1 MSVPTTLAE
10 LDAQFN
16 QAQQEIIE
24 KGEDLEDRFKA
35 ELARLQ
41 AYYEKRK
48 RELSV
53 SPPSVLD
60 APTMWQSREWWTA
73 SKERSASSS
82 EK

>member
-1 MSVPTTLAE
+1 MNVPTTQAE
-10 LDAQFN
+10 LDDQVN
-16 QAQQEIIE
+16 QARQEIIARA
-24 KGEDLEDRFKA
+24 EDLEHLCTA

-41 AYYEKRK
+41 AYYDKRK

-73 SKERSASSS
+73 S
-82 EK
+82 